1 MNKFLSKLKVE
12 VTGEQSFILLE
23 PLIYKRED
31 YTIIVHTGFDFDGA
45 SIPRLLWSIA
55 GCPMG
60 GLYSAPACIHDAL
73 YASKIFDKKTCDKIF
88 HEAMLVAGVN
98 RQLAKEMYLAV
109 RAFGSSA
116 YEEAEDIQ
124 KYRNLIEIK
133 GDW

>member
-109 RAFGSSA
+109 RAFGSST